1 MMLSSDNSDLVYLEM
16 ITRSLAIVKSLLS
29 VENTPQ
35 LRQHQTTFY
44 RSTELNTAQKV
55 SYPGHCEHL
64 LLLIMEQ

>member
-44 RSTELNTAQKV
+44 RSTELKV